1 MTLNEFI
8 IDALEKE
15 NGFLIDALDGLA
27 AEELAWQP
35 APDANS
41 IGWIL
46 WHMVRVEDM
55 WIQFF
60 AQFQTEL
67 WETEGWHEKFGL
79 PTRDNGFGHTAEQVN
94 NFPGV
99 DLEQFLQYRSSVRA
113 STLAYLDTLSPD
125 DMETVPAG
133 KGAPKCPWAPC
144 SARSSAKC
152 TNTSATSPTCV
163 AFRESEAISVAEQFR
178 TAYCRDPILGDQR
191 HTRSHS
197 VLYAARRR
205 TTRTRTTPRRSF
217 QDHGS
222 DGRARP
228 KGMLRAVPPD
238 VLDRRRLILL

>member
-27 AEELAWQP
+27 AEELGWQP

-99 DLEQFLQYRSSVRA
+99 DLEQFLQYRSAVRA

-125 DMETVPAG
+125 DMETVPRERRPEMSLGAMFRQIIGEMYQHVGHIAYLRGLQG
-133 KGAPKCPWAPC
+133 K
-144 SARSSAKC
+144 
-152 TNTSATSPTCV
+152 
-163 AFRESEAISVAEQFR
+163 
-178 TAYCRDPILGDQR
+178 
-191 HTRSHS
+191 
-197 VLYAARRR
+197 
-205 TTRTRTTPRRSF
+205 
-217 QDHGS
+217 
-222 DGRARP
+222 
-228 KGMLRAVPPD
+228 
-238 VLDRRRLILL
+238 